1 MRRDPGPDFRWGLIL
16 RRSQYNQDGTEGST
30 RRQELA
36 VSSHIKANN
45 MGIVAAVY
53 KDIAAAYQEGAQRPE
68 FENALIDLQAGRID
82 GIAVWKI
89 DRLVR
94 RAKQYRR
101 VLGVL
106 EESGG
111 RLFSQMEGID
121 TAAEGTAKIITN
133 TVLGILVALAEMESD
148 NTSARLIL
156 MAEERARMGKV
167 HRGSKRP
174 WGHSEDWMSL
184 VADEVRLAN
193 EAAQRIVK
201 GETPTAITND
211 WRERGIKSVMGK
223 DWLPGTLKSIL
234 MSPRMVAKREYGG
247 SVFDLEDVPPILP
260 TELWEQVCARLDN
273 EYIPRQSTKR
283 LLSGILTCPTCGH
296 HLSGNLSTKGAARY
310 ACRKRPGRP
319 DACGGN
325 GGLCDAVDAV
335 VGAKMVEFL
344 ADRERVS
351 TLLRQHAPGPEMDE
365 LHARQSELNDSLLA
379 LDKALNPPPGIR
391 RMPIE
396 RYWRQVEEIE
406 AERAELNRRLAISR
420 EAALIAE
427 TLNGEWTPETWAA
440 KPLDWKRL
448 IIRLATVQVTLE
460 SRGRIASRDER
471 GRNVFDPSRVIVKF
485 AA

>member
-53 KDIAAAYQEGAQRPE
+53 KDIASAYQEGAQRPE

-193 EAAQRIVK
+193 EAAQRIV
-201 GETPTAITND
+201 
-211 WRERGIKSVMGK
+211 R
-223 DWLPGTLKSIL
+223 
-234 MSPRMVAKREYGG
+234 
-247 SVFDLEDVPPILP
+247 
-260 TELWEQVCARLDN
+260 AR
-273 EYIPRQSTKR
+273 RQ
-283 LLSGILTCPTCGH
+283 P
-296 HLSGNLSTKGAARY
+296 
-310 ACRKRPGRP
+310 
-319 DACGGN
+319 
-325 GGLCDAVDAV
+325 
-335 VGAKMVEFL
+335 
-344 ADRERVS
+344 
-351 TLLRQHAPGPEMDE
+351 
-365 LHARQSELNDSLLA
+365 
-379 LDKALNPPPGIR
+379 
-391 RMPIE
+391 
-396 RYWRQVEEIE
+396 
-406 AERAELNRRLAISR
+406 
-420 EAALIAE
+420 
-427 TLNGEWTPETWAA
+427 
-440 KPLDWKRL
+440 
-448 IIRLATVQVTLE
+448 
-460 SRGRIASRDER
+460 
-471 GRNVFDPSRVIVKF
+471 PSRTTGAS
-485 AA
+485 AASSPSWARTGCPAR

>member
-53 KDIAAAYQEGAQRPE
+53 KDIASAYQEGAQRPE

-156 MAEERARMGKV
+156 MQRNGRGWARSIGAPSA
-167 HRGSKRP
+167 RG
-174 WGHSEDWMSL
+174 
-184 VADEVRLAN
+184 
-193 EAAQRIVK
+193 
-201 GETPTAITND
+201 
-211 WRERGIKSVMGK
+211 
-223 DWLPGTLKSIL
+223 
-234 MSPRMVAKREYGG
+234 
-247 SVFDLEDVPPILP
+247 
-260 TELWEQVCARLDN
+260 
-273 EYIPRQSTKR
+273 
-283 LLSGILTCPTCGH
+283 
-296 HLSGNLSTKGAARY
+296 
-310 ACRKRPGRP
+310 
-319 DACGGN
+319 
-325 GGLCDAVDAV
+325 
-335 VGAKMVEFL
+335 
-344 ADRERVS
+344 
-351 TLLRQHAPGPEMDE
+351 
-365 LHARQSELNDSLLA
+365 
-379 LDKALNPPPGIR
+379 
-391 RMPIE
+391 
-396 RYWRQVEEIE
+396 
-406 AERAELNRRLAISR
+406 
-420 EAALIAE
+420 
-427 TLNGEWTPETWAA
+427 
-440 KPLDWKRL
+440 
-448 IIRLATVQVTLE
+448 ATVRT
-460 SRGRIASRDER
+460 G
-471 GRNVFDPSRVIVKF
+471 
-485 AA
+485 